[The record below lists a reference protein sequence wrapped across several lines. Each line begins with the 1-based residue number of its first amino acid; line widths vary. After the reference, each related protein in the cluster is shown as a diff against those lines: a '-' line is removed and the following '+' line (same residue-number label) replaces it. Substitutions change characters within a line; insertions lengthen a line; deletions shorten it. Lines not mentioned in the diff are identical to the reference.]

1 MSYLFYLFLLKD
13 ILTIINM
20 GNRQFNREFVAGFL
34 IGSGIASAIYC
45 SVLVYI
51 GYQIMLQEEK

>member
-1 MSYLFYLFLLKD
+1 
-13 ILTIINM
+13 M

-34 IGSGIASAIYC
+34 IGSGIASAIYF
-45 SVLVYI
+45 SVLAYI